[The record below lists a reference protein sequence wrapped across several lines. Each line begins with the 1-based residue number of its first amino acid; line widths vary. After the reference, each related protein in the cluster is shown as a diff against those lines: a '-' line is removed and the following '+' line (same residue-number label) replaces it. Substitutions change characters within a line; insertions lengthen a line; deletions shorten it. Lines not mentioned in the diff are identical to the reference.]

1 MVIGILAR
9 FQWKSDPDEGGRIAS
24 ILGFQIPLGIT
35 AILMASGFSIM
46 NAGLTRTPDPEFA
59 LAAFALGQ
67 TVTNMFGSPVW
78 IARQM
83 LLAYSTDRK
92 SMKAALRV
100 AAVVSALV
108 MAWIAVLAYTPLG
121 RIVYMDI
128 FGASEA
134 LFPEV
139 LSVVRICIF
148 LPLVHFIRIWPQ
160 AILMRGRRTIL
171 MTWAMVLRLILMV
184 IMALYL
190 PGTGFLEGAA
200 LGACLW
206 IAGMGSEGIFCIF
219 FAWPHRMTVHGKEPA
234 SDATPATERDCVR
247 FLLPMIAQ
255 GLLMTFS
262 LPAVNAGLA
271 RTLSPERNLA
281 VFQVSWSIAFMFLAF
296 IFVNLSQTVLVLLRD
311 ARWWRS
317 LKRVGIGLAALDS
330 VALVLFVLSGASD
343 WVLLNAIGVEAAL
356 IPATRTVLLLMAASP
371 FLAGFVELHS
381 GIALKRGQT
390 PLVGIGKGLDL
401 TVVLLVVFG
410 LSHFFP
416 GLEANVGPLGFAA
429 GLTVNYIF
437 LRRVIPEPRLE
448 EAPRAE

>member
-1 MVIGILAR
+1 
-9 FQWKSDPDEGGRIAS
+9 
-24 ILGFQIPLGIT
+24 
-35 AILMASGFSIM
+35 MASGFSIM
-46 NAGLTRTPDPEFA
+46 NAGLTRTPDPQFA

-83 LLAYSTDRK
+83 LLAYSTDRE
-92 SMKAALRV
+92 SMRAALRV
-100 AAVVSALV
+100 SAAVAALAT
-108 MAWIAVLAYTPLG
+108 AWIAILAYSPLG
-121 RIVYMDI
+121 RLIYMDI

-148 LPLVHFIRIWPQ
+148 LPLVHFIRVWPQ
-160 AILMRGRRTIL
+160 AILMRGQRTIL
-171 MTWAMVLRLILMV
+171 MTWAMVLRLILMLA
-184 IMALYL
+184 MAVYL

-200 LGACLW
+200 LGAFLW
-206 IAGMGSEGIFCIF
+206 IAGMGSEGVFCIL
-219 FAWPHRMTVHGKEPA
+219 FAWPHRMTVHGRKSAPG
-234 SDATPATERDCVR
+234 ATPATERDCIR

-255 GLLMTFS
+255 GFLMTFS

-311 ARWWRS
+311 AKWWRS
-317 LKRVGIGLAALDS
+317 LKRVGVGLATLDS
-330 VALVLFVLSGASD
+330 LALVLFVLTGASD
-343 WVLLNAIGVEAAL
+343 WILLNVIGVEATL

-401 TVVLLVVFG
+401 AVVLLVVFG

-416 GLEANVGPLGFAA
+416 GLEATVGPLGFAA
-429 GLTVNYIF
+429 GLTVNYLF
-437 LRRVIPEPRLE
+437 LRRAIPEPHLGETRE
-448 EAPRAE
+448 TI